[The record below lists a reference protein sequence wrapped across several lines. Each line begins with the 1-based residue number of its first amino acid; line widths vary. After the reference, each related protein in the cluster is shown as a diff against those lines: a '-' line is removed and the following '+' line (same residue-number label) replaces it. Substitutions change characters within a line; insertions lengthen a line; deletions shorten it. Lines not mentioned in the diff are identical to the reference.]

1 LPIKSLVA
9 RHPPPLSQ
17 EDFAMRSDQN
27 APTVEKLIA
36 NLQDA
41 DQVVRI
47 HAATILGLMGEDAEA
62 AVPALIELL
71 SNGDIHDR
79 KLAALSLGEIG
90 PSAVEAIPALFA
102 AVEDEDAALAEMAE
116 EALEK
121 VDLIDE
127 DGKQLDAA

>member
-9 RHPPPLSQ
+9 HHPPPISQ
-17 EDFAMRSDQN
+17 EDFAMRSSQN

-71 SNGDIHDR
+71 NNGDIHDR

-90 PSAVEAIPALFA
+90 PAAFEAIPALFVA
-102 AVEDEDAALAEMAE
+102 AEDGDDGLAEMAE
-116 EALEK
+116 EALEQI
-121 VDLIDE
+121 DLIEGDVE
-127 DGKQLDAA
+127 AA